1 MVQINSSDEL
11 VAQIDALG
19 VAGTVK
25 AHRKPPLPTRILRDL
40 YELYHDQ
47 DTYLE
52 FLACYPLIPSDLA
65 DLIASQ
71 LDPSKTAIA
80 IGLAGNPRCPQ
91 QALNRLVKHPQVAV
105 RHALANNPNLTPKE
119 FQVMVQDDNP
129 FVRAGIAQNS
139 SLPVHLQFLLAEDA
153 SSAVRVALAGRK
165 TLDLDIA
172 VHLAECADTAVRA
185 AIILNC
191 KLDDE
196 LLQLWAD
203 GDNLSQQLLL
213 LRRQTALPRSTQT
226 ALHFS
231 PHAFVCRSAL
241 HGQPLSGPAMLFL
254 AESDDTRD
262 RIFLAEQSDLPASIQ
277 RILAQDAS
285 PKVRRRLAANGTLH
299 ESIALH
305 IAASS
310 DLESCRA
317 LAKNPSISD
326 EVIAH
331 LCGHPEDAIALLI
344 AYRDDLNDTHRD
356 LLINQRD
363 SLTVAE
369 HCAYL
374 GVDYTAISEPIAE
387 QLASS
392 DAPSL
397 RSFSADS
404 PHLSNRVRERLV
416 TDPSQQVRL
425 ALASNPALDDTQL
438 KRLCADSSREVVF
451 AAEDNYAQRLRRHT
465 PAGASAARN
474 RSAAGTPTAQA
485 QSRAVQQ
492 NRQLFRRIKPLPRFQ
507 LNRIHDG

>member
-1 MVQINSSDEL
+1 MVQINTSDDL

-19 VAGTVK
+19 VADTVK

-52 FLACYPLIPSDLA
+52 FLTNYPLIPSDLA
-65 DLIASQ
+65 DLIASE

-80 IGLAGNPRCPQ
+80 TGLAGNPRCPQ
-91 QALNRLVKHPQVAV
+91 QALNRLVNHQEVTV

-119 FQVMVQDDNP
+119 FQIMVVDDNP
-129 FVRAGIAQNS
+129 FVRAAIAQNT
-139 SLPVHLQFLLAEDA
+139 SLPVHLQFLLADDA
-153 SSAVRVALAGRK
+153 SSAVRIALAGRK

-172 VHLAECADTAVRA
+172 VHLAQSDDTAVRA
-185 AIILNC
+185 AVIIHC
-191 KLDDE
+191 GLDDE

-203 GDNLSQQLLL
+203 GDNLRQQLLL
-213 LRRQTALPRSTQT
+213 LRHKSALPNNTQT

-231 PHAFVCRSAL
+231 PHSFVCRSAL
-241 HGQPLSGPAMLFL
+241 AEQALSGPEMLFF

-285 PKVRRRLAANGTLH
+285 PKVRRRLAANGSLH

-305 IAASS
+305 IAESS
-310 DLESCRA
+310 DLGSCRA

-326 EVIAH
+326 EVIAY
-331 LCGHPEDAIALLI
+331 LCGHPEDEIALLI

-374 GVDYTAISEPIAE
+374 EVDYTAISEPVVE
-387 QLASS
+387 QLAQS
-392 DAPSL
+392 DAPTL
-397 RSFSADS
+397 RTFSAYS
-404 PHLSNRVRERLV
+404 PHVSGRVRTRLV
-416 TDPSQQVRL
+416 TDPSEQVRL
-425 ALASNPALDDTQL
+425 AVASNPTLDDTQL
-438 KRLCADSSREVVF
+438 KQLCADSNREVVF
-451 AAEDNYAQRLRRHT
+451 AAEDTYTARLRERSPTKDTDTSECATETAHKGSKRK
-465 PAGASAARN
+465 PA
-474 RSAAGTPTAQA
+474 
-485 QSRAVQQ
+485 
-492 NRQLFRRIKPLPRFQ
+492 LFNKIVNFF
-507 LNRIHDG
+507 GE

>member
-1 MVQINSSDEL
+1 MVQINTSDDL

-19 VAGTVK
+19 VADTVK

-40 YELYHDQ
+40 HELYHDQ

-52 FLACYPLIPSDLA
+52 FLANYPLIPSDLA

-80 IGLAGNPRCPQ
+80 TGLAGNPRCPQ
-91 QALNRLVKHPQVAV
+91 QALNRLVDHSEVAV
-105 RHALANNPNLTPKE
+105 RHALASNPNLTPKE
-119 FQVMVQDDNP
+119 FQIMVVDDNP
-129 FVRAGIAQNS
+129 FVRATIAQNS
-139 SLPVHLQFLLAEDA
+139 SLPVHLQFLLADDA
-153 SSAVRVALAGRK
+153 SSAVRIALAGRK

-172 VHLAECADTAVRA
+172 VHLAESDDTAVRA
-185 AIILNC
+185 AVILHC

-203 GDNLSQQLLL
+203 GDNLRQQLLL
-213 LRRQTALPRSTQT
+213 LRHQSALPRSTQS

-231 PHAFVCRSAL
+231 QHSFVCRSAL
-241 HGQPLSGPAMLFL
+241 ADQTLSGPEMLFF

-262 RIFLAEQSDLPASIQ
+262 RIFLAEQSDLPSSIQ

-285 PKVRRRLAANGTLH
+285 PKVRRRLAANGSLH

-310 DLESCRA
+310 DLGSCRT

-331 LCGHPEDAIALLI
+331 LCGHPEDEIALLI

-374 GVDYTAISEPIAE
+374 DVDYAAVNEAIAE
-387 QLASS
+387 QLAQS
-392 DAPSL
+392 DAPTL
-397 RSFSADS
+397 RAFSAYS
-404 PHLSNRVRERLV
+404 PHVSGRVRTRLV

-425 ALASNPALDDTQL
+425 AVASNPTLDDTQL
-438 KRLCADSSREVVF
+438 KQLCADPNREVVF
-451 AAEDNYAQRLRRHT
+451 AAEDTYTQRLRERAT
-465 PAGASAARN
+465 ETNPAEHAAATTRKGSK
-474 RSAAGTPTAQA
+474 RKPA
-485 QSRAVQQ
+485 
-492 NRQLFRRIKPLPRFQ
+492 LFNKIVNFF
-507 LNRIHDG
+507 GE